1 VWWYVSAVNSKFG
14 QDESDHGTGFLQ
26 AFDTIPQW
34 TYTFFAPSNAAFK
47 NTGEYFTTFAATPKG
62 KWWLGNLIQHHYV
75 PNSLLKSSAF
85 NSSYTRIQTGSFLY
99 IGTQIVASQLML
111 NNVSTVTSADIPV
124 TSVSIPGLV
133 DLESATEFCRDL
145 CMSSITFWIRQHRY
159 LNRMWRRLARDLLLE
174 AVRIHCC
181 HIARWAI
188 LNEIL
193 IISEMP
199 SFTIDITCNVF
210 SWCYEAKDNLC
221 RSSLICSI

>member
-1 VWWYVSAVNSKFG
+1 MVRFRSDSKFG

-47 NTGEYFTTFAATPKG
+47 NTGEYFTTFATTPKG

-75 PNSLLKSSAF
+75 PNSRLKSSAF

-99 IGTQIVASQLML
+99 IGTQNVGSQLIL
-111 NNVSTVTSADIPV
+111 NNVSTVTSADIPA

-133 DLESATEFCRDL
+133 GLESATDFCRDL
-145 CMSSITFWIRQHRY
+145 CMSSTIFWIRQHRY
-159 LNRMWRRLARDLLLE
+159 LNRMWRRLARDLSLG

-188 LNEIL
+188 LNEIR
-193 IISEMP
+193 IIPEM
-199 SFTIDITCNVF
+199 SCFTMGITFNVF
-210 SWCYEAKDNLC
+210 SWCYEAKKYLVGPH
-221 RSSLICSI
+221 